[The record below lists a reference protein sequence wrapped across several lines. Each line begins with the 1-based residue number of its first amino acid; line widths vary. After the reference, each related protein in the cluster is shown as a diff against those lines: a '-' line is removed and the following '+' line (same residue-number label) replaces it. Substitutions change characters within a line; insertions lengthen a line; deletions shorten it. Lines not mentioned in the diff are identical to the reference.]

1 MEQPRQ
7 DCRVRSESGLATD
20 IRLRGLQVPDPQ
32 FPSKGAAVHQPASR
46 VPSPAPAI
54 RSEPEVERPSVEQ
67 LRWARCPDDG
77 QLHLVQPADVTLA
90 AARGYAPAFCGHQI
104 VAEDLTINSV
114 TSGALCMACVV
125 AATS

>member
-20 IRLRGLQVPDPQ
+20 VRLRGLQVPDPQ
-32 FPSKGAAVHQPASR
+32 FPSKGAAGRQPASR
-46 VPSPAPAI
+46 VPSPAAAI
-54 RSEPEVERPSVEQ
+54 QTDPEDERPSVEQ

-77 QLHLVQPADVTLA
+77 QLHLVQPAAVTLA

-104 VAEDLTINSV
+104 AAEGLTINSV
-114 TSGALCMACVV
+114 ASGALCMACVI

>member
-32 FPSKGAAVHQPASR
+32 FPSKGAAVRQPAS
-46 VPSPAPAI
+46 VPFPAPAI

-77 QLHLVQPADVTLA
+77 QLHLVQPAAVTLA
-90 AARGYAPAFCGHQI
+90 AASGYAQAFCGHQI
-104 VAEDLTINSV
+104 VAEGLTI
-114 TSGALCMACVV
+114 VV
-125 AATS
+125 